1 MNEQNIEQ
9 AILRWRIAAN
19 ERAIRELKKQP
30 TALNYLKE
38 QSKQAD
44 INECLKRLKLCGNI

>member
-1 MNEQNIEQ
+1 MNIE
-9 AILRWRIAAN
+9 ADILRWRIAAN

-30 TALNYLKE
+30 TALNYLKQ

-44 INECLKRLKLCGNI
+44 INECLKRLKICGSI

>member
-1 MNEQNIEQ
+1 MNIQED
-9 AILRWRIAAN
+9 ILHWRIAAN
-19 ERAIRELKKQP
+19 ERAIRELRKQP

-44 INECLKRLKLCGNI
+44 INECLKRLKLCGSI

>member
-1 MNEQNIEQ
+1 MNIE
-9 AILRWRIAAN
+9 ADILRWRIAAN

-30 TALNYLKE
+30 TALNYLKQ

-44 INECLKRLKLCGNI
+44 INECLNKLKLCGSI